1 MASDPLTVLVL
12 GTGRMAHRHA
22 QALAKIRAA
31 PEVIDGET
39 ARLRF
44 GIYGR
49 NKDKLR
55 TLFDETSA
63 DFCNDHLD
71 GSIGRFDVDV
81 VDNCLVNRLHFEPL
95 MLAIEEGKHVF
106 TDKPLGA
113 TLDESVRLRDAAQ
126 AAGVTHGIIQN
137 MRFQAGPAAAKR
149 VLESGELGRV
159 FHARVVFGY
168 FVPRRV
174 TNRPAWFFKRTEAAG
189 GVVHDMMSHFYDLLA
204 WLIGPIS
211 STHALTFDGLAERE
225 DPESGPFTSDVEE
238 SCAVNLRFADGA
250 IGQVFASWV
259 RRKHEDVPTI
269 EIDCAQGGLLIT
281 ANRCRVQRGDGP
293 LFSYDPAAEQ
303 PDVLAGWQEIET
315 TPLDPFETQL
325 RTFVRSIVGGAPY
338 SPDWNEAV
346 RTHRWVDAAYE
357 SNESGREVAIE
368 DR

>member
-31 PEVIDGET
+31 PDVIDGVT
-39 ARLRF
+39 TPLRF

-49 NKDKLR
+49 DKEKLR

-95 MLAIEEGKHVF
+95 MHAIEEGKHVF
-106 TDKPLGA
+106 TDKPLGG
-113 TLDESVRLRDAAQ
+113 TLDDSVRLRDAAQ

-137 MRFQAGPAAAKR
+137 MRFQAGPAAAKQ

-174 TNRPAWFFKRTEAAG
+174 TNRPAWFFKRAEAEG
-189 GVVHDMMSHFYDLLA
+189 GVVHDMMSHFYDLLGVVDRTDSQHA
-204 WLIGPIS
+204 CAHISRPCRARGPGVRPVHQRHRGVVRGQPSVCGWRDRASVCELGATQARGRADDRDRLRPRWLAHHRQP
-211 STHALTFDGLAERE
+211 LL
-225 DPESGPFTSDVEE
+225 
-238 SCAVNLRFADGA
+238 GA
-250 IGQVFASWV
+250 A
-259 RRKHEDVPTI
+259 RRWP
-269 EIDCAQGGLLIT
+269 L
-281 ANRCRVQRGDGP
+281 VQ
-293 LFSYDPAAEQ
+293 L
-303 PDVLAGWQEIET
+303 
-315 TPLDPFETQL
+315 
-325 RTFVRSIVGGAPY
+325 
-338 SPDWNEAV
+338 
-346 RTHRWVDAAYE
+346 
-357 SNESGREVAIE
+357 
-368 DR
+368 